1 MKRYALGLDFG
12 TNSCRSLIVDLDD
25 GTESASAVFD
35 YPSGAAGILLDPN
48 DPNVARQNPQ
58 DYLDGLVASVRG
70 STRSSPRP
78 RPALR
83 PRGRS
88 PASESTRPGARRSPS
103 TPPACR
109 SASAQISRTTSPRR
123 SGCGRTTPPHAEAEE
138 ITELARRIRPQ
149 FLARCGGTYSSEW
162 WWSKI
167 LHLKR
172 TAPDVFAAAHSFVEH
187 CDWIPATAHR
197 SDQSRLRQ
205 AQRLRRRPQ
214 GDVQPRL
221 GRTAGRRIS
230 FPPSIPRS
238 PASVRDSTTPP
249 SPPTSPRERS
259 ILRLGASDSASNRAQ
274 QSPSAPSTSTWAPS
288 RPASAKA
295 PL

>member
-78 RPALR
+78 RPATSIPR
-83 PRGRS
+83 PS
-88 PASESTRPGARRSPS
+88 PASESIRPGARRSPS

-109 SASAQISRTTSPRR
+109 SASAQNSRTTSPRR
-123 SGCGRTTPPHAEAEE
+123 SGCGRTTPP
-138 ITELARRIRPQ
+138 TRKRRKSPKLARRIRPQ

-187 CDWIPATAHR
+187 CDWIPALLTGSTR
-197 SDQSRLRQ
+197 SDSRQ
-205 AQRLRRRPQ
+205 AQRLRRRTQ

-221 GRTAGRRIS
+221 GRTAGRRVP
-230 FPPSIPRS
+230 FLPRS
-238 PASVRDSTTPP
+238 RARRPP
-249 SPPTSPRERS
+249 
-259 ILRLGASDSASNRAQ
+259 
-274 QSPSAPSTSTWAPS
+274 
-288 RPASAKA
+288 
-295 PL
+295 